1 VIYLYSKSS
10 LKRKEHVVGYLFI
23 LPNMIGILVFVLG
36 PVIAGLLLSFTQ
48 WDILS
53 SPRWISIGN
62 YKELL
67 HDTLFWTGLKN
78 TAYYVLLTVPAGMVV
93 SLLLAILVNVPLRG
107 VNFFRSTYFLPV
119 VTSTVAISIVWKW
132 LYNPEFGILNFIL
145 NLIGLPSKQW
155 LSDPKLA
162 MPCIAIMSIW
172 HGMGYDMVIFLAGL
186 KGIPT
191 QLYEAAKIDGGSRTQ
206 MFLWITLPLLTPTL
220 FFVLVMSVISSFQV
234 FGEIYVMTN
243 GGPGNATLT
252 YNYFLYQNAFLW
264 FKMGYAASLGYV
276 LFLIIFLLTLMQ
288 VKFLGG
294 RVSYELL

>member
-1 VIYLYSKSS
+1 

-53 SPRWISIGN
+53 SPRWIGIGN

-67 HDTLFWTGLKN
+67 HDTLFWTCLKN

-191 QLYEAAKIDGGSRTQ
+191 QLYEAAKIDGASRTQ

>member
-1 VIYLYSKSS
+1 
-10 LKRKEHVVGYLFI
+10 
-23 LPNMIGILVFVLG
+23 MIGILVFVLG

-191 QLYEAAKIDGGSRTQ
+191 HLYEAAKIDGASRTQ

>member
-1 VIYLYSKSS
+1 
-10 LKRKEHVVGYLFI
+10 
-23 LPNMIGILVFVLG
+23 MIGILVFVLG

-53 SPRWISIGN
+53 SPRWIGIGN

>member
-1 VIYLYSKSS
+1 
-10 LKRKEHVVGYLFI
+10 
-23 LPNMIGILVFVLG
+23 MIGILVFVLG

-53 SPRWISIGN
+53 SPRWIGIGN

-67 HDTLFWTGLKN
+67 HDTLFWTCLKN

-191 QLYEAAKIDGGSRTQ
+191 QLYEAAKIDGASRTQ

>member
-1 VIYLYSKSS
+1 
-10 LKRKEHVVGYLFI
+10 
-23 LPNMIGILVFVLG
+23 MIGILVFVLG

-53 SPRWISIGN
+53 LPRWISIGN

>member
-1 VIYLYSKSS
+1 
-10 LKRKEHVVGYLFI
+10 
-23 LPNMIGILVFVLG
+23 MIGILVFVLG